1 MNSTGLAKIFKPI
14 QNKFFLFYAKC
25 KRKSPNL
32 CKTNLRVYMTIKVF
46 YKCWTITKNSTSP
59 ITWTV
64 SKIKWYSAIMTIPK
78 ATLLH
83 K

>member
-1 MNSTGLAKIFKPI
+1 MNLTGPAKNFRLI
-14 QNKFFLFYAKC
+14 QNKFFHFYAKC
-25 KRKSPNL
+25 KRKLPNS
-32 CKTNLRVYMTIKVF
+32 CKTNLRVFMIIKVF

-64 SKIKWYSAIMTIPK
+64 SKIKWYLAIMTIPK
-78 ATLLH
+78 ETLLR